1 MAPPQ
6 PPALLT
12 SVASPGGC
20 RMSPRFHPVCRRPGP
35 GSPAESRVSATAPS
49 PSPPPAPHPIGAA
62 PHSRAWRGRDFWS
75 PHRTC
80 GMDGSVAMGQSGD
93 GVRGEDGTATG
104 TEMGEGWETNGVG
117 NSGWEL
123 GTGNRDGDGGGKREW
138 GTRMEM
144 GNGGGNWERE
154 IGAGTGTA
162 EGDTAVLGRLAAL
175 TGRSADSASPR
186 RNNRA
191 QTCARSRGSRSCR

>member
-1 MAPPQ
+1 MGAPQGVCLRGGAAQSCAVHTVLCSPSQTPPGCEIRTFHRHHHPRDVRHGPPPQ

-80 GMDGSVAMGQSGD
+80 GTDGSVAMGQSGD
-93 GVRGEDGTATG
+93 GVRGEDGTATV
-104 TEMGEGWETNGVG
+104 TEKGEGWETNGVG
-117 NSGWEL
+117 NSRWEL
-123 GTGNRDGDGGGKREW
+123 GTGNRDG
-138 GTRMEM
+138 
-144 GNGGGNWERE
+144 ER
-154 IGAGTGTA
+154 
-162 EGDTAVLGRLAAL
+162 
-175 TGRSADSASPR
+175 
-186 RNNRA
+186 
-191 QTCARSRGSRSCR
+191 